1 MITQLDYSTKEDT
14 VAREQITSL
23 VCTMGDLLDNY
34 YLYEIPRFQRGYSW
48 TDENI
53 DDFIVDVNNI
63 DPHKYDDYHF
73 IGSIIYHEN
82 VYRDQRERDAYLERY
97 SVVDGQQRITTTII
111 LLCALRDVAF
121 KLKNATLDVDKDA
134 NVYEIKKLENDVINV
149 IDGRLFRRAR
159 RDTSYTYLKLDYDN
173 DRADDRRVMM
183 ALLNGPEHDVHAWEG
198 EHQKSMN
205 LRKARSKDSVYNIR
219 SAYRKFYQY
228 IDSCLGDQKTL
239 GNKVQYLKDFIIKI
253 DSLRYID
260 IKLDDIHSA
269 YNIFMTLNDRGTSLT
284 NADLI
289 KSHVT
294 RMLADTHASSFNSV
308 WTQVIDVLKG
318 SSNNLNKS
326 GADEQWVSNSK
337 SINEDKFFIAY
348 AKVFGFDG
356 SQGVS
361 KKNIAPRNIF
371 RYYEAHLCEMGAVN
385 KFKNSLAQEAEIYR
399 MVSDPN
405 FFYQSSLQLGTRKS
419 NDWKKRIVGPLH
431 ALNLMGI
438 TQHTIFAYI
447 LLRLCIVP
455 LDDEK
460 PALSMTEVSEM
471 LAVLEN
477 FHFQYNGLFGYRTNA
492 VTDIYDDAV
501 KDIISV
507 IHSDSQENSNSR
519 GFKIKSIRDALFN
532 MKKNLE
538 AVLDRNEIDEEK
550 FVKKFKS
557 LKYVPTKRKASSG
570 KESNQDYAKI
580 RRFEAMGK
588 GNTFI
593 QYILSKYQ
601 PTMLGLVDDFI
612 TIEHIY
618 PQSKGGDEVHLI
630 GNLMLL
636 PRSVNEKVDNL
647 DIVDKIDALRGV
659 ARDKEFI
666 EIPEDWSSNLDSNE
680 KRKEAFAERAD
691 KMARVGFK
699 NIWSISKN

>member
-134 NVYEIKKLENDVINV
+134 NVHEIKKLENDVINV

-228 IDSCLGDQKTL
+228 IDSCLGDQETL

-308 WTQVIDVLKG
+308 WTQAIDVLKG

-612 TIEHIY
+612 TIEHIH

-659 ARDKEFI
+659 ARGKEFI

>member
-1 MITQLDYSTKEDT
+1 M
-14 VAREQITSL
+14 
-23 VCTMGDLLDNY
+23 
-34 YLYEIPRFQRGYSW
+34 
-48 TDENI
+48 
-53 DDFIVDVNNI
+53 
-63 DPHKYDDYHF
+63 
-73 IGSIIYHEN
+73 
-82 VYRDQRERDAYLERY
+82 
-97 SVVDGQQRITTTII
+97 
-111 LLCALRDVAF
+111 RDVAF

-134 NVYEIKKLENDVINV
+134 NVHEIKKLENDVINV

-228 IDSCLGDQKTL
+228 IDSCLGDQETL

-308 WTQVIDVLKG
+308 WTQAIDVLKG

-612 TIEHIY
+612 TIEHIH

-659 ARDKEFI
+659 ARGKEFI